1 MHFGIVK
8 DINDPEK
15 LGRVKV
21 KVFDIHDNI
30 KTYELGWSQ
39 VMMGGNTPAINGQG
53 HSVNLNAE
61 VLWKY
66 GELLPVDNAAKN
78 IHVDNLTVDTD
89 TFPATG
95 DVKVVGSLV
104 CGIFL
109 DPLQQEFMVMG
120 SLPTKTDGVH
130 DNNARVRGE
139 ANPHIDDS
147 KGTYQPPSSYAPLY
161 PYNHVYETESGHVK
175 EYDDT
180 PGHERI
186 MERHKSGTQYEIDAN
201 GSKVERIIRDNYQ
214 LVMGHD
220 TLEVKGNVRI
230 VVSGNCDIAVAKD
243 LTARVGGNLTT
254 NVDGNSETNVT
265 GNLIATVAGTTQVL
279 NTGDITLTVSGDK
292 EPSNVIIKSQYTTNV
307 AAGQTTM
314 NMGNIKLDGEVNI
327 TGNLVVD
334 KTTKTSEDLILDTH
348 EHLGDGGDNS
358 SGNTGPPITE

>member
-1 MHFGIVK
+1 MYFGIVK
-8 DINDPEK
+8 NINDPEK

-30 KTYELGWSQ
+30 ETYELGWSQ

-53 HSVNLNAE
+53 HSVNLTAE

-78 IHVDNLTVDTD
+78 IHVDSLTVDTD
-89 TFPATG
+89 TFPALG
-95 DVKVVGSLV
+95 DIKIIGSLV

-120 SLPTKTDGVH
+120 SLPTKSNNIE
-130 DNNARVRGE
+130 DNNIRVRGE
-139 ANPHIDDS
+139 ADPNADDLV
-147 KGTYQPPSSYAPLY
+147 GIYQPPSPYAPQY

-186 MERHKSGTQYEIDAN
+186 MERHKSGTKYEIDAN

-230 VVSGNCDIAVAKD
+230 VVSGNCDLAVAKD
-243 LTARVGGNLTT
+243 LNAQVGGNMSSIVTGNSTSTIGGNLTADITGAT
-254 NVDGNSETNVT
+254 NITS
-265 GNLIATVAGTTQVL
+265 AGDMTLKVPTQVEAVSLSGVWGPSGKKIIL
-279 NTGDITLTVSGDK
+279 NGDVDVTHTLRTNTDSAVTIQSDAINVNTHVHQHDVQIVPSTSYSEVP
-292 EPSNVIIKSQYTTNV
+292 EP
-307 AAGQTTM
+307 
-314 NMGNIKLDGEVNI
+314 E
-327 TGNLVVD
+327 
-334 KTTKTSEDLILDTH
+334 E
-348 EHLGDGGDNS
+348 
-358 SGNTGPPITE
+358 